1 MLNAICS
8 RLLLSEFS
16 NIFKTPQD
24 RRLFAFIEDLV
35 FAGGCGRRGEINC
48 VTRSRVV
55 PEPQAAPTGI
65 VRIEARWTLSDL
77 LLEVRQRHDVVVSQ
91 VHVRPVEG

>member
-1 MLNAICS
+1 MDRDNTWIHVFP
-8 RLLLSEFS
+8 RDELSYMY
-16 NIFKTPQD
+16 
-24 RRLFAFIEDLV
+24 
-35 FAGGCGRRGEINC
+35 
-48 VTRSRVV
+48 
-55 PEPQAAPTGI
+55 

>member
-1 MLNAICS
+1 MPYDATKACFLPRMPSCPTPYRPRLVIAMLG
-8 RLLLSEFS
+8 
-16 NIFKTPQD
+16 
-24 RRLFAFIEDLV
+24 LV
-35 FAGGCGRRGEINC
+35 GIRGEGGW
-48 VTRSRVV
+48 VKET
-55 PEPQAAPTGI
+55 